1 MGSARWGVFDH
12 ENWSVALDTSY
23 FFFPSDFQKPTQRFK
38 ANECVTPFEKDP
50 PAQPENSA
58 NSSFWNILCL
68 VAFFLLQRSKKKE
81 KYASLHLRKKC
92 TMKKTGGSRMRLAS
106 RLFQRFGCSVKR
118 RPKAPAGEVTS
129 TSTEEMEKLVGA
141 SVGCLFSKRKCHG
154 TNTNPNPELGRSKEA
169 QQKQ

>member
-1 MGSARWGVFDH
+1 
-12 ENWSVALDTSY
+12 
-23 FFFPSDFQKPTQRFK
+23 
-38 ANECVTPFEKDP
+38 
-50 PAQPENSA
+50 
-58 NSSFWNILCL
+58 
-68 VAFFLLQRSKKKE
+68 
-81 KYASLHLRKKC
+81 
-92 TMKKTGGSRMRLAS
+92 MKKTGGSRMRLAS

-118 RPKAPAGEVTS
+118 RLKAPAGEVTS